1 MGVPVSGWVE
11 CVPNFSEGRDDNI
24 IRALE
29 SAIAGVPRVYL
40 LDLHADQF
48 HNRSVYTFVG
58 EPDAVAEAAWCSVR
72 AAVELIDLTRHSGV
86 HPRMGAAD
94 VVPFVPLPG
103 VTRELCVAL
112 ATELGE
118 RVGRELQVPVYLYGD
133 AATVPHRRDLP
144 NIRRGEF
151 EGLLDAVH
159 ADATKIPDH
168 GPAALHA
175 TAGATAIGVRSLLV
189 AFNVALDTPDVR
201 VAEQIA
207 GQIRT
212 SSGGLPALQAKGFL
226 VAGNA
231 QVSMNLLDCDVVSPQ
246 TAFDMVKRLAG
257 EEGVRV
263 RESEFVGLVPE
274 RAVSGYTS
282 DSLQLNA
289 PLEDQL
295 LEPKI
300 RLLREQREERG

>member
-1 MGVPVSGWVE
+1 MTGWVE
-11 CVPNFSEGRDDNI
+11 CVPNFSEGRNDNI

-29 SAIAGVPRVYL
+29 SAIAGVPRVHL
-40 LDLHADQF
+40 LDLHTDRS

-58 EPDAVAEAAWCSVR
+58 EPDAVVEAAFCAVR
-72 AAVELIDLTRHSGV
+72 TAVELIDLTQHSGV

-94 VVPFVPLPG
+94 VVPFVPLHG
-103 VTRELCVAL
+103 ITRELCVAL
-112 ATELGE
+112 ARGLGE

-133 AATVPHRRDLP
+133 AATLSNRRDLP

-151 EGLLDAVH
+151 EELLDAVQ
-159 ADATKIPDH
+159 ADATKIPDY
-168 GPAALHA
+168 GPAALHR
-175 TAGATAIGVRSLLV
+175 TAGATAIGTRSFLV
-189 AFNVALDTPDVR
+189 AFNVALDTPDVP
-201 VAEQIA
+201 VAQRIA
-207 GQIRT
+207 RQIRT
-212 SSGGLPALQAKGFL
+212 SSGGLPALRAKGFL

-231 QVSMNLLDCDVVSPQ
+231 QVSMNLLDCDVVNPQ
-246 TAFDMVKRLAG
+246 TAFNMVKRLAG

-274 RAVSGYTS
+274 RAVSGCTS
-282 DSLQLNA
+282 DSLRLNS

-300 RLLREQREERG
+300 RLLREKKDECG

>member
-1 MGVPVSGWVE
+1 MTGWVE
-11 CVPNFSEGRDDNI
+11 CVPNFSEGRNDNI
-24 IRALE
+24 IRAIE
-29 SAIAGVPRVYL
+29 SAIAGVPQVYL
-40 LDLHADQF
+40 LDLHTNQS

-58 EPDAVAEAAWCSVR
+58 EPDAVAEAAFCGVR
-72 AAVELIDLTRHSGV
+72 AAVGLIDLTQHSGV

-94 VVPFVPLPG
+94 VVPFVPLLG
-103 VTRELCVAL
+103 ITRELCIAL
-112 ATELGE
+112 ATRLGE
-118 RVGRELQVPVYLYGD
+118 RVGRELRVPVYLYGD
-133 AATVPHRRDLP
+133 AAAVPSRRDLP
-144 NIRRGEF
+144 DIRRGEF
-151 EGLLDAVH
+151 EGLLTAVH
-159 ADATKIPDH
+159 EDATKLPDH

-189 AFNVALDTPDVR
+189 AFNVTLDTPDAR
-201 VAEQIA
+201 VAKEIA
-207 GQIRT
+207 RQIRT

-231 QVSMNLLDCDVVSPQ
+231 QVSMNLIDCDVVSPQ

-274 RAVSGYTS
+274 RAVSGCTS
-282 DSLQLNA
+282 DSLQLNS

-300 RLLREQREERG
+300 RLVREQKEERG

>member
-1 MGVPVSGWVE
+1 MTGWVE
-11 CVPNFSEGRDDNI
+11 CVPNFSEGRNDNV
-24 IRALE
+24 IRAIE
-29 SAIAGVPRVYL
+29 SAIAGVPQVYL
-40 LDLHADQF
+40 LDLHTDRS

-58 EPDAVAEAAWCSVR
+58 EPDAVAEAAFCAVR
-72 AAVELIDLTRHSGV
+72 TAVELIDLNRHFGV

-94 VVPFVPLPG
+94 VIPFVPLPG
-103 VTRELCVAL
+103 ITHELCVAL
-112 ATELGE
+112 ATGLGE

-133 AATVPHRRDLP
+133 AATQSNRRDLP

-151 EGLLDAVH
+151 EGLLNAVQ

-175 TAGATAIGVRSLLV
+175 TAGATAIGVRSFLV

-201 VAEQIA
+201 VAKEIA
-207 GQIRT
+207 RQIRT

-231 QVSMNLLDCDVVSPQ
+231 QVSMNLLDCNVVSPQ

-257 EEGVRV
+257 EEGVHV

-274 RAVSGYTS
+274 RAVSGCTS
-282 DSLQLNA
+282 DSLQLNS

-300 RLLREQREERG
+300 RLLREQKEERG